1 LSIEFV
7 ITSLTVVASPGIG
20 VLYTLAAGLAR
31 GSRASIVA
39 AFACTLGIV
48 PHMVAAILG
57 LAAVLH
63 TSALLFQA
71 LKYAGVAYLLF
82 MAWQMLRGGGALSI
96 QPETASRS
104 ALEIVATGILINLL
118 NPKLSIFFLAF
129 LPQFISVHD
138 AHPLA
143 RMVELSL
150 AFMAMTFAIFVVYGL
165 AAAAVRDHVIAR
177 PQVMSW
183 MRRAFAGGF
192 AAMGVRLALS
202 ER

>member
-48 PHMVAAILG
+48 PHMGAAILG

-71 LKYAGVAYLLF
+71 L
-82 MAWQMLRGGGALSI
+82 R
-96 QPETASRS
+96 
-104 ALEIVATGILINLL
+104 
-118 NPKLSIFFLAF
+118 
-129 LPQFISVHD
+129 
-138 AHPLA
+138 AHPG
-143 RMVELSL
+143 SL
-150 AFMAMTFAIFVVYGL
+150 E
-165 AAAAVRDHVIAR
+165 
-177 PQVMSW
+177 S
-183 MRRAFAGGF
+183 
-192 AAMGVRLALS
+192 S
-202 ER
+202 

>member
-1 LSIEFV
+1 MSIEFFV
-7 ITSLTVVASPGIG
+7 TSLIVVASPGIG
-20 VLYTLAAGLAR
+20 VLYTLAAGLSR
-31 GSRASIVA
+31 GARASIVA

-48 PHMVAAILG
+48 PHMAAAVLG
-57 LAAVLH
+57 LAAILH
-63 TSALLFQA
+63 TSALLFQT

-104 ALEIVATGILINLL
+104 AVEIVTTGILINVL

-138 AHPLA
+138 TQPLG

-150 AFMAMTFAIFVVYGL
+150 AFMAMTFAIFAVYGL

-177 PQVMSW
+177 PHVMTW

-192 AAMGVRLALS
+192 AAMGARLALS

>member
-1 LSIEFV
+1 MSIEFFV
-7 ITSLTVVASPGIG
+7 TSLIVVTSPGIG
-20 VLYTLAAGLAR
+20 VLYTLAAGLSR
-31 GSRASIVA
+31 GSRASVVA

-48 PHMVAAILG
+48 PHMAAAILG
-57 LAAVLH
+57 LAAILH
-63 TSALLFQA
+63 TSALLFQT
-71 LKYAGVAYLLF
+71 LKYLGVAYLLY

-104 ALEIVATGILINLL
+104 AVEIVTTGILINVL

-129 LPQFISVHD
+129 LPQFISVHE
-138 AHPLA
+138 AHPLG

-177 PQVMSW
+177 PHVMTW